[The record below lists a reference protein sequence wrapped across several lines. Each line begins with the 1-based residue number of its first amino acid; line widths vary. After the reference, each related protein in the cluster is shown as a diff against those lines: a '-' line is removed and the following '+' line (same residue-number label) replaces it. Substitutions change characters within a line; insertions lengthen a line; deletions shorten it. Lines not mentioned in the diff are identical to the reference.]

1 MILKQILYLGHW
13 IIKLERVKFYSCLN
27 YAQKKSNKTR
37 ANIVLDIM
45 YCVLKFKISIME
57 YFQFNF
63 FQIGKE
69 ERANYVGTPFLEEY
83 LIKMNPKSERHL
95 LDNKLI
101 LIKTYA
107 PFFKRSYATLTDLQ
121 ANNDSVTKVLHNK
134 SGKIVLKWMYGE
146 CGKRIEV
153 LPVKGLDAQ
162 AIINYLSATGNDFIE
177 ECIIQHRDL
186 MNLSPS
192 GVNTLRIITQLNI
205 NDEVE
210 ILGTCLRISIN
221 SFIDNMSAG
230 NIAAPVNTLTGVIEG
245 PGVYFDITKPDEYNH
260 PVTGVQIIGYKI
272 PYWKESL
279 QMAKDAALYNKKNRS
294 IGWDI
299 AVTDN
304 GPDLVEGN
312 LNWGKQLWQM
322 PVKRGL
328 KHLLFPQSRYVL
340 SNSTE
345 NRVCL
350 GDSPALFG
358 QKENDNKYFAPK
370 TMIRS
375 LKV

>member
-1 MILKQILYLGHW
+1 MILKQFLYLGHW

-37 ANIVLDIM
+37 ANMVLDIM
-45 YCVLKFKISIME
+45 YCVLKYKISIME

-69 ERANYVGTPFLEEY
+69 ERAKYVGTPFLEEY
-83 LIKMNPKSERHL
+83 LFKMNPKYARTI
-95 LDNKLI
+95 LDNKLKF
-101 LIKTYA
+101 LETYA
-107 PFFKRSYATLTDLQ
+107 PFFKRSYATLPDLQ
-121 ANNDSVTKVLHNK
+121 ANNDSVIKVLQNK

-153 LPVKGLDAQ
+153 MPVKGLDAK
-162 AIINYLSATGNDFIE
+162 AIIKRLSATGNDFIE
-177 ECIIQHRDL
+177 ECIVQHRDL

-192 GVNTLRIITQLNI
+192 GVNTLRIITQLNN

-230 NIAAPVNTLTGVIEG
+230 NIAASVNTLTGVIEG
-245 PGVYFDITKPDEYNH
+245 PGVYFDITKPDEYYH
-260 PVTGVQIIGYKI
+260 PITGVQIIGFKI
-272 PYWKESL
+272 PYWNEVI

-322 PVKRGL
+322 PAKKGL
-328 KHLLFPQSRYVL
+328 KPLIGHYFL
-340 SNSTE
+340 S
-345 NRVCL
+345 
-350 GDSPALFG
+350 
-358 QKENDNKYFAPK
+358 
-370 TMIRS
+370 
-375 LKV
+375 